1 MHGRPR
7 GRALARRERRALTA
21 ESRAE
26 GRRLDV
32 ARRDKYARGV
42 SSEPVASKDS
52 EQDRAATNR
61 DAEREAQLAKVP
73 FFDGLTVEALAMI
86 AHVTTEESYAYGT
99 RIFQYGD
106 PGDKL
111 YIILEGKV
119 RIFREVGG
127 MGEEALA
134 VLAAGEV
141 FGEMSLLDE
150 STRSAGALA
159 HERCRL
165 LVITKD
171 AFDDLLFLHKDLAYE
186 VLWSCVRMLA
196 SRLRETNDKLTF
208 LSTTGRF

>member
-1 MHGRPR
+1 MR
-7 GRALARRERRALTA
+7 
-21 ESRAE
+21 
-26 GRRLDV
+26 V
-32 ARRDKYARGV
+32 DKYAADV
-42 SSEPVASKDS
+42 SSEPVASSDS
-52 EQDRAATNR
+52 GPPASPEATR
-61 DAEREAQLAKVP
+61 DREAQLAKVP
-73 FFDGLTVEALAMI
+73 FFDGLTVEALQMI
-86 AHVTTEESYAYGT
+86 AQVTTEESYAYGT

-111 YIILEGKV
+111 YIVIEGKV

-134 VLAAGEV
+134 VLGTGEV

-159 HERCRL
+159 HERCTL